1 MNNSAGERTVEG
13 MTGGELKRLITYLE
27 EKRGWSKDEIIDLL
41 KAIA

>member
-1 MNNSAGERTVEG
+1 MNSSAGERTVEG

-27 EKRGWSKDEIIDLL
+27 NLGWTQKQILDLI

>member
-1 MNNSAGERTVEG
+1 MNNSAGKRAVEG

-27 EKRGWSKDEIIDLL
+27 NLGWTKDQILDLL

>member
-27 EKRGWSKDEIIDLL
+27 NLGWTQNKILDLI